1 MPSLDLLPKTRGVV
15 QSLRVW
21 LRLAVAVLLVV
32 LASQSASWAL
42 PRKNVLVLH
51 NLNQDHPAVAEFD
64 QGLLATFR
72 ASDRFDVRVA
82 AEYLNVTAFEAVPSY
97 AQDTARYLEMKY
109 THWKPDVICADR
121 AVTGLYARYLSDV
134 FKDVPCFVDLN
145 RVNGAFPAGAQFKSR
160 ILSTTAADFEK
171 NIALILNVRP
181 RTRSVVVVLGAS
193 KEERRVAAEVEKTA
207 ARYAGRIS
215 FSFTS
220 GLSHAAL
227 LEQVAAL
234 PAEQAIVFLRFALD
248 SDGISFVPAQV
259 AREIAQRARAP
270 VFVAARQLI
279 GDGAVGGYVLNFER
293 VGQRTALLLLD
304 ALADGRSSET
314 SPIDSVSE
322 YVFDRRALDHFGI
335 PESALPP
342 GSRVL
347 FHDDTLWERYKP
359 YIISGIVLVL
369 AEAFLI
375 VGLIINRLRR
385 RRAEAALLALNA
397 TLEARVLER
406 TQELH
411 AANEHLQE
419 AGEEL
424 EALNRNLE
432 RLSRTDSL
440 TGLPNRRHG
449 EEALQ
454 DALLRFL
461 RYGQGFA
468 VALGDIDYFKRINDQ
483 FGHEAGDD
491 LLRSVARIM
500 EDGVRKCDLVA
511 RWGGEEFLLLLPGT
525 DLAGAGRLL
534 ERIRR
539 DIAATPLR
547 CGAARVAVTAT
558 IGAAVAGRGDTV
570 DDVVRRADAAMYQG
584 KEQGRNRVVLEG
596 KAASG
601 DAPAG
606 PG

>member
-1 MPSLDLLPKTRGVV
+1 M
-15 QSLRVW
+15 
-21 LRLAVAVLLVV
+21 
-32 LASQSASWAL
+32 
-42 PRKNVLVLH
+42 LVLH
-51 NLNQDHPAVAEFD
+51 NLNQDHPAIAAFD

-82 AEYLNVTAFEAVPSY
+82 AEYLNVTSFEAVPSY
-97 AQDTARYLEMKY
+97 IPETARYLTLKY
-109 THWKPDVICADR
+109 AHWKPDAVSADR
-121 AVTGLYARYLSDV
+121 AVTGMFSRYLGEA
-134 FKDVPCFVDLN
+134 FKDVPCFISQE
-145 RVNGAFPAGAQFKSR
+145 RGGAGNVAGSNLKA
-160 ILSTTAADFEK
+160 IPWSTTAADVTE
-171 NIALILNVRP
+171 NLDLLLRLRP
-181 RTRSVVVVLGAS
+181 RTNTVLVVLGAS
-193 KEERRVAAEVEKTA
+193 EEERRVAVEAEKAA
-207 ARYAGRIS
+207 ARYADRIT
-215 FSFTS
+215 FVFTP

-227 LEQVAAL
+227 LKQAAEL
-234 PAEQAIVFLRFALD
+234 PADQAIVFLRFALD
-248 SDGISFVPAQV
+248 SDGISYVPAQV
-259 AREIAQRARAP
+259 AREITQSARAP
-270 VFVAARQLI
+270 VFVAARHLI
-279 GDGAVGGYVLNFER
+279 GDGPLGGFVLDFELVGR
-293 VGQRTALLLLD
+293 RTALWILD
-304 ALADGRSSET
+304 ALDGREPSGESLT
-314 SPIDSVSE
+314 APVSE
-322 YVFDRRALDHFGI
+322 YVFDWRALKRFGI

-347 FHDDTLWERYKP
+347 FHNDTLWERYKP
-359 YIISGIVLVL
+359 YIVSGIVLVL

-375 VGLIINRLRR
+375 LGLVINRLRR
-385 RRAEAALLALNA
+385 QRAEAALLALNA

-406 TQELH
+406 TRELH

-424 EALNRNLE
+424 EALNRNLK

-454 DALLRFL
+454 DALVRHV

-468 VALGDIDYFKRINDQ
+468 VAMADIDFFKKINDQ

-500 EDGVRKCDLVA
+500 EGGVRQCDLVA

-525 DLAGAGRLL
+525 DLTGAGRLL
-534 ERIRR
+534 ERIRT

-547 CGAARVAVTAT
+547 CGATRAAVTAT

-570 DDVVRRADAAMYQG
+570 EGVVRRADAAMYQG

-596 KAASG
+596 EVVSG
-601 DAPAG
+601 DVPAG